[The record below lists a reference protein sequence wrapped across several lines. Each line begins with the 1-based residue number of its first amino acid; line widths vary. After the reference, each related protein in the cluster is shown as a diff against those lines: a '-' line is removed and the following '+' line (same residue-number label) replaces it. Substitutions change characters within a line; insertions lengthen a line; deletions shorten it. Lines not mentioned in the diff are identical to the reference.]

1 MNSKK
6 LNEDFI
12 DILASSLSNKINN
25 TNIEQKKK
33 QEIDTYFKKSLKRN
47 ELKLI
52 KDLDY
57 GTLSTVKSYHLM
69 GESIKD
75 SIKLAELFGNDD
87 VVKYYLWD
95 SLQEMKGSLH
105 NE

>member
-12 DILASSLSNKINN
+12 DILANSLSSKINS

-33 QEIDTYFKKSLKRN
+33 QEIDIYFKKSLKRN

-57 GTLSTVKSYHLM
+57 HTLNTIKSYHLL
-69 GESIKD
+69 GETIKD
-75 SIKLAELFGNDD
+75 SIKLAEIFGDDD
-87 VVKYYLWD
+87 VMKYYLWD
-95 SLQEMKGSLH
+95 KLKEMKGSLH